1 MQRGRFRSYK
11 NCSLC
16 HTVILEMQS
25 FMKKPQVGVFPGEY
39 LLVDDFSLK
48 GNFLRHEDFN
58 KYMIK
63 DLQARG
69 TFFNSNVSP

>member
-25 FMKKPQVGVFPGEY
+25 FKRQVGVFPPPGEY

-48 GNFLRHEDFN
+48 GDFLRHEAFN

-63 DLQARG
+63 DLQG
-69 TFFNSNVSP
+69 NFF

>member
-11 NCSLC
+11 NSSLC

-25 FMKKPQVGVFPGEY
+25 FKKQVGVFPGEY

-48 GNFLRHEDFN
+48 GNFLRREAFN
-58 KYMIK
+58 K
-63 DLQARG
+63 
-69 TFFNSNVSP
+69 

>member
-1 MQRGRFRSYK
+1 MTEI
-11 NCSLC
+11 CSEGGSDPTRTVRYVTPYG

-25 FMKKPQVGVFPGEY
+25 FKKQVGVFPGEY

-63 DLQARG
+63 DLQG
-69 TFFNSNVSP
+69 NFF

>member
-25 FMKKPQVGVFPGEY
+25 FKRQVGVFPGDY

-48 GNFLRHEDFN
+48 GNFLRHEAFN

-63 DLQARG
+63 DLQG
-69 TFFNSNVSP
+69 NFFNSNVSP

>member
-1 MQRGRFRSYK
+1 MTEI
-11 NCSLC
+11 CSEGGSDPTR
-16 HTVILEMQS
+16 TVRYVTLLYLTRLKMQS
-25 FMKKPQVGVFPGEY
+25 FNGQVGAFPGEY

-63 DLQARG
+63 DLQG
-69 TFFNSNVSP
+69 NFF

>member
-25 FMKKPQVGVFPGEY
+25 FKKQVGVFPGEY

-48 GNFLRHEDFN
+48 GNFLRHEAFN

-63 DLQARG
+63 DLQGKVFLALMFRL
-69 TFFNSNVSP
+69 SK